1 MFYQEYITK
10 TNKNK
15 YLKEMAEGVALE
27 AKKAYYLKKPFETKV
42 EIKGSNGSF
51 EVSPGQQIIYN
62 PLNNAIVD
70 SSEKVNI
77 YEIVNLIEN
86 KTVIKIQAE
95 FLEKNNTDFLSNNF
109 IFINID
115 AIKGHK
121 QSDGLFLFNT
131 IDDAISKIRY
141 LGVIPIG
148 LESENSDDDD
158 CILLNYYTND

>member
-27 AKKAYYLKKPFETKV
+27 AKKAYYLKEPFETKV

-51 EVSPGQQIIYN
+51 EISPGQQIIYN
-62 PLNNAIVD
+62 PLNNAIID
-70 SSEKVNI
+70 SSEKVKI

-95 FLEKNNTDFLSNNF
+95 FLEKDNKNSLSNNF

-141 LGVIPIG
+141 LGVIPIELK
-148 LESENSDDDD
+148 LEGNDD

>member
-15 YLKEMAEGVALE
+15 YLKEIAEGVALE
-27 AKKAYYLKKPFETKV
+27 AKKAYYLEKPFTTKV

-62 PLNNAIVD
+62 PLNNAIID
-70 SSEKVNI
+70 SSEKVKI

-95 FLEKNNTDFLSNNF
+95 FLEKDNKNSLSNNF

-131 IDDAISKIRY
+131 IDDATSKIRY
-141 LGVIPIG
+141 LGVIPIELKLKG
-148 LESENSDDDD
+148 NDDD
-158 CILLNYYTND
+158 CILLNYYTTD

>member
-27 AKKAYYLKKPFETKV
+27 AKKAYYLEEPFETKV

-51 EVSPGQQIIYN
+51 EISPGQQIIYN
-62 PLNNAIVD
+62 PLNNAIID
-70 SSEKVNI
+70 SSKKVKI

-95 FLEKNNTDFLSNNF
+95 FLEKDNKNSLSNNF

-131 IDDAISKIRY
+131 IDDATSKIRY
-141 LGVIPIG
+141 LGVIPIELK
-148 LESENSDDDD
+148 LEGNDDD
-158 CILLNYYTND
+158 CILLNYYTTD